1 MDIKTRV
8 QQILRENRTD
18 VAKSETI
25 TLWLNTRDT
34 VRNIEDQYF
43 SAHAQTFIDICGGL
57 KHIILQ
63 HVLKS
68 PNSMQLSQMNSL
80 NQYSKCIKEEIPSD
94 DDDNNEND
102 DQQKLSIVSLP
113 TDILKYISSFVSIK
127 TVNRLKN
134 ICTSFR
140 TSLLSEIKTKNILV
154 KVLNT
159 SYNKDIAEFSKDS
172 NYPWNQYRLSYSTK
186 HQSLFEMFEADF
198 NIQYQN
204 QYLINVM
211 YTPGYDEYYNVDK
224 DNMKH
229 RPIHSTDWG
238 WRKIPE
244 DDKYILLDFGSEKFQ
259 KFIPE
264 NTIISSSNSLEYFSL
279 KYIDLLSSNTFN
291 IDHVFVH
298 PEFKIHSL
306 SLSAHIE
313 KQLSRHTTSYLN
325 FEYAVSKMQ
334 KEPLW
339 TENFANQLLN
349 MLDNDVNMTDTFWFG
364 RKYGDI
370 AKHMEIMKNITDP
383 IEENTILFCC
393 KSPVV
398 QSVSMNRVPVKYD
411 CGEAE
416 IDATLS
422 VIDVQSSIDC
432 TKCVRLI
439 IVDDEYAVKGE
450 NILVFE
456 CIDTNCLDEIGFPVI
471 YETDICGDLWEL
483 PVVRWTG
490 WNLIKCGYDGQY
502 IWKNNHWMCF
512 DHHYRSQSHNL
523 AKQFVDVCKQTFQK
537 YQSH

>member
-186 HQSLFEMFEADF
+186 HQSLFEMFEADSTF
-198 NIQYQN
+198 NIK
-204 QYLINVM
+204 IN
-211 YTPGYDEYYNVDK
+211 TPGYDEYYNVDK
-224 DNMKH
+224 DNMNMDPYIQLFGGGGG
-229 RPIHSTDWG
+229 RLIYFTGLWFG
-238 WRKIPE
+238 KI
-244 DDKYILLDFGSEKFQ
+244 S
-259 KFIPE
+259 
-264 NTIISSSNSLEYFSL
+264 
-279 KYIDLLSSNTFN
+279 
-291 IDHVFVH
+291 
-298 PEFKIHSL
+298 KIH
-306 SLSAHIE
+306 
-313 KQLSRHTTSYLN
+313 T
-325 FEYAVSKMQ
+325 
-334 KEPLW
+334 
-339 TENFANQLLN
+339 
-349 MLDNDVNMTDTFWFG
+349 
-364 RKYGDI
+364 
-370 AKHMEIMKNITDP
+370 
-383 IEENTILFCC
+383 
-393 KSPVV
+393 
-398 QSVSMNRVPVKYD
+398 
-411 CGEAE
+411 
-416 IDATLS
+416 
-422 VIDVQSSIDC
+422 
-432 TKCVRLI
+432 
-439 IVDDEYAVKGE
+439 
-450 NILVFE
+450 
-456 CIDTNCLDEIGFPVI
+456 
-471 YETDICGDLWEL
+471 
-483 PVVRWTG
+483 
-490 WNLIKCGYDGQY
+490 
-502 IWKNNHWMCF
+502 
-512 DHHYRSQSHNL
+512 
-523 AKQFVDVCKQTFQK
+523 
-537 YQSH
+537 